1 MRSTT
6 LFGAAVAIGVI
17 GGVGTGYAI
26 QAARPATPL
35 PPLSQT
41 QPQYAPA
48 GVYQGLAPAML
59 PAAQDD
65 AALTDGDLT
74 KLLLPMPSGA
84 TANPSGW
91 LDQTIDAEQE
101 ADLCTVGA
109 VSCFTAHY
117 NEGVV
122 SIADTSWVQNGFDV
136 EIRIY
141 RFAAGKSA
149 QARNWAENA
158 STGTAVPVPSGINGT
173 AYEYVDKW
181 GADDDTA
188 IAVHGDL
195 VIDFWVTSRTTVPNP
210 SIIDNLITQQMGRL

>member
-1 MRSTT
+1 MRTST
-6 LFGAAVAIGVI
+6 LFGAAVFAGVI

-35 PPLSQT
+35 PPLAQT

-48 GVYQGLAPAML
+48 AVYQGIAQTML
-59 PAAQDD
+59 PSAQDD

-91 LDQTIDAEQE
+91 LDQSINAEQE

-109 VSCFTAHY
+109 VSCFTSHY

-122 SIADTSWVQNGFDV
+122 SIADTSWVQNGFNV

-141 RFAAGKSA
+141 RFAGR
-149 QARNWAENA
+149 QVGPGPQLGPGRRQRHLGL
-158 STGTAVPVPSGINGT
+158 GTVRHQRDRVR
-173 AYEYVDKW
+173 VRRQ
-181 GADDDTA
+181 
-188 IAVHGDL
+188 V
-195 VIDFWVTSRTTVPNP
+195 
-210 SIIDNLITQQMGRL
+210 GRRR

>member
-1 MRSTT
+1 MRTST
-6 LFGAAVAIGVI
+6 LFGAAVFAGVI

-48 GVYQGLAPAML
+48 AVYQGIAPAAL
-59 PAAQDD
+59 PASQDD
-65 AALTDGDLT
+65 AASTDGDLT
-74 KLLLPMPSGA
+74 KLLLPTPSGA

-91 LDQTIDAEQE
+91 LDQSIDAEQE

-109 VSCFTAHY
+109 VSCFMSHY

-122 SIADTSWVQNGFDV
+122 SIADTSWVQDGFDV

-149 QARNWAENA
+149 QARDWAQNA
-158 STGTAVPVPSGINGT
+158 DTGTAVAVPSGIDAT

-195 VIDFWVTSRTTVPNP
+195 VVDFWVTSPTTVPNP

>member
-1 MRSTT
+1 MRTST
-6 LFGAAVAIGVI
+6 LFGAAVVAGVI
-17 GGVGTGYAI
+17 GGVGTGYAV
-26 QAARPATPL
+26 QATRPATPL

-48 GVYQGLAPAML
+48 AVYQGVAPAML
-59 PAAQDD
+59 PGTQDD

-74 KLLLPMPSGA
+74 KLLLPTPSGA

-91 LDQTIDAEQE
+91 LDQSIDAEQE
-101 ADLCTVGA
+101 ADLCTIGA
-109 VSCFTAHY
+109 VSCFTSHY
-117 NEGVV
+117 NEGVI
-122 SIADTSWVQNGFDV
+122 SIADTSWVQNGFNV

-141 RFAAGKSA
+141 RFAAGKTT
-149 QARNWAENA
+149 QARGWVQSDSNA
-158 STGTAVPVPSGINGT
+158 TAISAPTGIDAT

-181 GADDDTA
+181 GANDDTA

-195 VIDFWVTSRTTVPNP
+195 VVDFWVTSQSAVPNP